1 MLGVGNNLEN
11 KIRHCLGKD
20 PDEYM
25 LDIRRCELAMLENSL
40 VESLK
45 KKGKTKASEAIA
57 EAIEEVKKDINWFA
71 LRINERGKNKEEDT
85 AEQPNV
91 SQCTQ
96 IEIKSGLEKELK
108 IRESEREM
116 LKDALNN
123 AYGKASFSVIERM
136 AKDLVKKNND
146 IEDIKAEILK
156 VANPPKR
163 KEDLVRDKNM
173 VDFEESVNDALFKRA
188 FVLDLGELGIPPSM
202 VEKILVKEDT
212 KEISVVI
219 RDFVMKEDSRA
230 KPVILVL
237 RNFKASHS
245 KIQTIKVHRKDQT
258 LKDLY
263 TEIYENVS
271 LIKILREPLE
281 YADGFAR
288 IGLLFHYEHAAFK
301 NDAENELH

>member
-1 MLGVGNNLEN
+1 MLGVGNSLEN

-25 LDIRRCELAMLENSL
+25 LDIRRCELAMLEDSL

-45 KKGKTKASEAIA
+45 KKGETKASESIA

-71 LRINERGKNKEEDT
+71 LRINERGKNKEKDT

-136 AKDLVKKNND
+136 TKDLYKKNND
-146 IEDIKAEILK
+146 IEGIKAEILK
-156 VANPPKR
+156 MANPPKR
-163 KEDLVRDKNM
+163 
-173 VDFEESVNDALFKRA
+173 FEESVNDALFKRA
-188 FVLDLGELGIPPSM
+188 FILDLGELGIPPSM

-219 RDFVMKEDSRA
+219 RDFVMKEDGRA

-271 LIKILREPLE
+271 LIKILREPLD
-281 YADGFAR
+281 YTDGFAR